1 MEIKTLKAKLHS
13 ATPMQKL
20 EYYEQIKAL
29 RAEIAAAR
37 SKTETRK

>member
-1 MEIKTLKAKLHS
+1 MEISALEAKLHS
-13 ATPMQKL
+13 ATPMQKI

-29 RAEIAAAR
+29 RAKIAAAR